1 MQSCYPIVNKFNTSL
16 ILPSL
21 FSLPASCRRW
31 SLLTLAF
38 CRRWSS
44 LLTLPLSVMSS
55 SMVSTLILLDLAG
68 GLSFCCW
75 IETNITFCKLIFFI
89 FQHDWAFN
97 SVYRHSWLDQ
107 VTVNSYL
114 SATLLKLIHFDFS
127 ILLSCLV
134 TFKDTKIVL
143 FLTCQCTGISI
154 KICGGICKNW
164 KIDLHITTYG
174 VLPKVL

>member
-1 MQSCYPIVNKFNTSL
+1 MLTIGLVVFKKKLTASIKLLTVDTRRMKTNSNVTFISERLRWPKKNILQLMQSCYPIVNKFNTSL

-97 SVYRHSWLDQ
+97 SV
-107 VTVNSYL
+107 
-114 SATLLKLIHFDFS
+114 
-127 ILLSCLV
+127 
-134 TFKDTKIVL
+134 
-143 FLTCQCTGISI
+143 
-154 KICGGICKNW
+154 
-164 KIDLHITTYG
+164 
-174 VLPKVL
+174 